1 MSTIKIQLISCFF
14 NFKGVLMSHVF
25 TNIKPTKN
33 QLPKLEG
40 LISNLWT
47 TGIER
52 VKKDKHVICF
62 TMFMNYPIGIIDITD
77 RLYKFKKIMEFDT
90 LPSKLKLSNRILD
103 VPQRVKNK
111 IKDAC
116 INTPV
121 MEMDAEFTAEDV
133 FQNSVRR
140 ISVDSSYLGDDED
153 QGPKLTIQKTIPQ
166 SGELLTVE
174 MMKNIE
180 MLKSINFIQHLK
192 YTVVGDKV
200 LLNQPCGFAIGDYI
214 TNRHLSYEDKFGIH
228 QRSSRIHDDHWPSV
242 LSKKYLMSIGVCT
255 NLIIMNSL

>member
-1 MSTIKIQLISCFF
+1 
-14 NFKGVLMSHVF
+14 MSHVF

-40 LISNLWT
+40 LISNLWS
-47 TGIER
+47 TGVDK
-52 VKKDKHVICF
+52 VKKDKHVICL
-62 TMFMNYPIGIIDITD
+62 TMFMNYPSGVIEVTD
-77 RLYKFKKIMEFDT
+77 KLYKFKKIMEFDT
-90 LPSKLKLSNRILD
+90 LPTKLKFSNRILD

-116 INTPV
+116 ANTPV
-121 MEMDAEFTAEDV
+121 VEIDAEIDAEEA
-133 FQNSVRR
+133 FKNSIRR
-140 ISVDSSYLGDDED
+140 ISVDSSYLEDED
-153 QGPKLTIQKTIPQ
+153 NKQSDSVVQTITPKVDEI
-166 SGELLTVE
+166 LTVE

-192 YTVVGDKV
+192 FTVSGDRV

-228 QRSSRIHDDHWPSV
+228 HRSSRIHDDHWPSV
-242 LSKKYLMSIGVCT
+242 LSRKYLLSIGVHT
-255 NLIIMNSL
+255 DLNIMNCL